1 MVPPVAVISV
11 STKSADSSDNVN
23 VNTALSPAF
32 NEVTSEVIPIVG
44 MIVSTGRVMEPA
56 LSFEFP
62 AASLNAEAET
72 LITPSLALLSS
83 GVNVAV

>member
-1 MVPPVAVISV
+1 M
-11 STKSADSSDNVN
+11 N

-44 MIVSTGRVMEPA
+44 MIVSTVSVIVLEA
-56 LSFEFP
+56 TSFSFP
-62 AASLNAEAET
+62 AASLNLPEET
-72 LITPSLALLSS
+72 LITPSLALPAS

>member
-23 VNTALSPAF
+23 VNPALSPAF

-44 MIVSTGRVMEPA
+44 IIVSTGSVMEPA
-56 LSFEFP
+56 LLFSFP

-72 LITPSLALLSS
+72 LITPLSVLSS
-83 GVNVAV
+83 VGVNVAV

>member
-1 MVPPVAVISV
+1 M
-11 STKSADSSDNVN
+11 NVN
-23 VNTALSPAF
+23 PALSPAF

-44 MIVSTGRVMEPA
+44 MIVST
-56 LSFEFP
+56 LSVIVLEATSFSFP
-62 AASLNAEAET
+62 AASLNAEVET

>member
-1 MVPPVAVISV
+1 MSA
-11 STKSADSSDNVN
+11 STKSVDSSDSVN
-23 VNTALSPAF
+23 VNPALSPAF
-32 NEVTSEVIPIVG
+32 NSVLSEAILIVG
-44 MIVSTGRVMEPA
+44 MIVSTGRVMELA

>member
-1 MVPPVAVISV
+1 M
-11 STKSADSSDNVN
+11 N

-32 NEVTSEVIPIVG
+32 NEATSEVMPIVG
-44 MIVSTGRVMEPA
+44 ITVSTVRVIVLEA
-56 LSFEFP
+56 TSFSFP

-72 LITPSLALLSS
+72 LISPLSALLSS